1 MAWLVELRSSLD
13 SGGAV
18 ASTLAEAMSSQRLK
32 VCILNEEI
40 ALMKLESLKNS
51 GLCVKNV

>member
-1 MAWLVELRSSLD
+1 MSGAVALAWLVELRSSLD

-51 GLCVKNV
+51 